1 MTAPVGARWRGGLL
15 PWRLGSGLSSAKWR
29 EGNPTA
35 KPRPLTRRAVDPEEP
50 RSRGPWAPGK
60 QRGWWVRP
68 TPGTE
73 APGLEEGAAIRCL
86 ECECVCTSVCGSLP
100 GIGGAGG
107 RGEP

>member
-35 KPRPLTRRAVDPEEP
+35 KLRPLTRRAVDQEEP

-60 QRGWWVRP
+60 QRGWW
-68 TPGTE
+68 
-73 APGLEEGAAIRCL
+73 AAIRCL
-86 ECECVCTSVCGSLP
+86 GCECACTSVCGSLP

-107 RGEP
+107 REEP